1 MEIIGYLFI
10 IATLVIVVYGA
21 CRWIHYIFTTKEMTY
36 DAMCTSYHIK
46 EVGDKIEWLT
56 DDMLKKVNDAAL
68 GMYKS
73 FTGDN
78 EVES

>member
-10 IATLVIVVYGA
+10 IAALVTVVYGA

-46 EVGDKIEWLT
+46 EVGDEIEWLT
-56 DDMLKKVNDAAL
+56 DDMLKKVNDAAQK
-68 GMYKS
+68 MFKS

-78 EVES
+78 EAES

>member
-10 IATLVIVVYGA
+10 IAALVIVVYGA

-46 EVGDKIEWLT
+46 EIGDGIEWLT
-56 DDMLKKVNDAAL
+56 DDMLKKVNDFAQKQFEA
-68 GMYKS
+68 
-73 FTGDN
+73 FTKGA
-78 EVES
+78 EEES